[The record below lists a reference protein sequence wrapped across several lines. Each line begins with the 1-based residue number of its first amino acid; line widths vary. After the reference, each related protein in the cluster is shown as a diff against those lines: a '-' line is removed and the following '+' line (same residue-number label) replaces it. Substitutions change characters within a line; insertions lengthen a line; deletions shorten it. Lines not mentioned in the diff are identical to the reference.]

1 MSIKTTSD
9 TNVSKTEDMIRKM
22 FQNEMPIQF
31 TTIDDVAASYKQRID
46 AYRKPVY
53 GLVIF
58 VGIFGIVNLLNM
70 LFSNMATRK
79 REYGMLQ
86 CVGLT
91 DKQLSSI
98 VVKEGILYSVG
109 SISISLIFGTIFGI
123 ILCNVFSSFSVF
135 GKVIYHFPFKE
146 MTVYFSILIIVQM
159 IFAYIIINFYKR
171 ESLIDRI
178 K

>member
-1 MSIKTTSD
+1 EQVLAIL
-9 TNVSKTEDMIRKM
+9 RL
-22 FQNEMPIQF
+22 P
-31 TTIDDVAASYKQRID
+31 YKQRID